1 MTINEIENKYLIN
14 DSKSSEKFHFTHIF
28 SNSKE
33 TKELHPSETLYSLK
47 VGLDR
52 IVKYKLG
59 IYLHDGL
66 KSEEEDSVIEKY
78 LIENGLPKENIK

>member
-1 MTINEIENKYLIN
+1 MSIDELETKYLIN
-14 DSKSSEKFHFTHIF
+14 DSKSPERFHFTHIF

-33 TKELHPSETLYSLK
+33 TKELHPYETLYSLK

-52 IVKYKLG
+52 IVKYQLG

-66 KSEEEDSVIEKY
+66 KTEEEDAAIEKY
-78 LIENGLPKENIK
+78 LIENGLSQDKIK

>member
-1 MTINEIENKYLIN
+1 M
-14 DSKSSEKFHFTHIF
+14 
-28 SNSKE
+28 
-33 TKELHPSETLYSLK
+33 
-47 VGLDR
+47 GLDR

-66 KSEEEDSVIEKY
+66 KSEEEDSAIEKY

>member
-1 MTINEIENKYLIN
+1 M
-14 DSKSSEKFHFTHIF
+14 
-28 SNSKE
+28 
-33 TKELHPSETLYSLK
+33 
-47 VGLDR
+47 GLDR

-66 KSEEEDSVIEKY
+66 KSEEEDAAIEKY